1 MIKQSIRLTGFIVA
15 LFSLILVF
23 MHLQMTQD
31 AYPFATTERFEL
43 TVYSANASKN
53 QLVSE
58 MNALVDQYAAKLV
71 KVVPNQDN
79 YINQRDIIWFGS
91 IPPSGKSPILSEENH
106 VAWLEPSTDGKLIHS
121 SEMGIRPLYGKYS
134 MFGSDE
140 FKTALMEWCHQNEMS
155 MDFYKPQSLMNVF
168 MGYFIQHGIGN
179 AVLISFF
186 LFIT

>member
-58 MNALVDQYAAKLV
+58 MNALVDQYASKLV
-71 KVVPNQDN
+71 MFVPNQEN
-79 YINQRDIIWFGS
+79 YINQPDIIWFGS
-91 IPPSGKSPILSEENH
+91 ITPSGKSP
-106 VAWLEPSTDGKLIHS
+106 
-121 SEMGIRPLYGKYS
+121 
-134 MFGSDE
+134 
-140 FKTALMEWCHQNEMS
+140 
-155 MDFYKPQSLMNVF
+155 SL
-168 MGYFIQHGIGN
+168 
-179 AVLISFF
+179 
-186 LFIT
+186 